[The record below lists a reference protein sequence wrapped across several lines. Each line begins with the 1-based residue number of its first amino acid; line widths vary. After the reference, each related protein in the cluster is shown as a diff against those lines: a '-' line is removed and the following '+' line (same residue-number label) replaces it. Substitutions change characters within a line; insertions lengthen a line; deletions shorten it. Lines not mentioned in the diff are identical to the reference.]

1 METTSNALR
10 VAIDKIKVT
19 STKALEI
26 VLKSS
31 SSVTSNDNT
40 TLVSI
45 LQTGALSLAD
55 MKSFNRAAMFAVERG
70 RQKVHAS
77 LADTDARHLQL
88 QNLLYERA
96 HLLRQ
101 IQKCREFP
109 TPEFDKLLL
118 VPAEE
123 TVTAAAVA
131 IITASRNT
139 SSTTTNT
146 RSSRSR
152 KREREEEEEEVGV
165 LEEEEFD
172 DKNDQG
178 NINTTDTLSLESTSS
193 ESTNITTPSLPT
205 YASSLQLH
213 CPRLISAALLSITSD
228 NDKPESDEKNNSI
241 ATELASLGP
250 GELHEFILA
259 QLNHE
264 YEQRKKLEDEL
275 EKAKARTSS
284 LRFENKIRAS
294 YIDELPNK
302 LATLVQHATI
312 LKESLLKQELSQDRI
327 EKEEQGEDDSNTQT
341 VKRRRI

>member
-123 TVTAAAVA
+123 TVIAAAVA
-131 IITASRNT
+131 IATASRSNA
-139 SSTTTNT
+139 STTTNS

-152 KREREEEEEEVGV
+152 KREREEEEEVVEE
-165 LEEEEFD
+165 EEEEFD

-213 CPRLISAALLSITSD
+213 CPRLISTALLSITSD

-250 GELHEFILA
+250 GELHELILA

-264 YEQRKKLEDEL
+264 FEQRKQLEDEL

-302 LATLVQHATI
+302 LKTLVQHATS
-312 LKESLLKQELSQDRI
+312 LKETLLKQQLSQDRI